1 MDQATRARLI
11 ESYGAGYEVV
21 AAALDGLTDRQL
33 DRPDPNDGWTARQV
47 AHHLADSEMTSAIR
61 FRLLLCEDNPQ
72 IHGYDEADFAR
83 RLFYDQRSIA
93 PALAA
98 LKAARDTTAQIIEHL
113 SDSDW
118 QRTGY
123 HSESG
128 IYSLEDWLEIYASH
142 CHEHADQIRR
152 VVATT

>member
-11 ESYGAGYEVV
+11 ESYGEGCEVV

-33 DRPDPNDGWTARQV
+33 DRPDPDGGWTARQV
-47 AHHLADSEMTSAIR
+47 THHLADSEMTSAIR

-83 RLFYDQRSIA
+83 RLFYAQRSIA

-98 LKAARDTTAQIIEHL
+98 LKAAHDTTAQIIEHL

-118 QRTGY
+118 QRTGD

-128 IYSLEDWLEIYASH
+128 RLGL
-142 CHEHADQIRR
+142 RR
-152 VVATT
+152 CA